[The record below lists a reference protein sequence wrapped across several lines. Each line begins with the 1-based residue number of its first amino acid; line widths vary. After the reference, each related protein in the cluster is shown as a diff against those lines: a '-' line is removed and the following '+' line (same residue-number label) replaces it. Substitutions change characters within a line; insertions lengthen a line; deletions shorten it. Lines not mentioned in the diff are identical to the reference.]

1 MGSGDACEWVWALVD
16 LARVYS
22 TRSSSMTTGKCKD
35 ERRERFVRAG
45 AAPTLRIVFWN
56 TASTAAIVVLKQDN
70 VDGLG

>member
-16 LARVYS
+16 LARVCS

-35 ERRERFVRAG
+35 GRRGRFVRAG
-45 AAPTLRIVFWN
+45 AAPTPTIVFWN